1 MRSSYLTIAVLACS
15 SLACAGGQQRAL
27 TSDVPAAFDVY
38 ADTLQLRAGAQDI
51 VDSFAAEVASARG
64 APLFEVPAVE
74 VRNTPQLISFSRST
88 NRIVVPWWGTMPAE
102 MRPVFRTFAAG
113 GDAEA
118 EYLFRAIF
126 NRFLVAHEAAHW
138 FQAHAGRQQQTLYEN
153 ENAANRIAVAFW
165 RTQPGGE
172 RFLAELE
179 RLTAGAAAALTDPTP
194 AGEDA
199 IAYFG
204 ANYQTLGADPLK
216 YGYYQFRFMRDA
228 VRDRAQLSFADM
240 VQRSE

>member
-1 MRSSYLTIAVLACS
+1 M
-15 SLACAGGQQRAL
+15 ACAGGGQRVVASEQNV
-27 TSDVPAAFDVY
+27 TPSDGPAVFEVY
-38 ADTLQLRAGAQDI
+38 ADTIQLREGAQAIFDA
-51 VDSFAAEVASARG
+51 FAAEVARARG
-64 APLFEVPAVE
+64 AALFETPAVA
-74 VRNTPQLISFSRST
+74 VRNTPQLIFFSR
-88 NRIVVPWWGTMPAE
+88 NANQVVVPWWGTLPPE
-102 MRPVFRTFAAG
+102 MGPVFRTFAAG

-118 EYLFRAIF
+118 EHLFRAVF

-138 FQAHAGRQQQTLYEN
+138 FQAHAGRQQPTLYEN

-172 RFLAELE
+172 RFLAEME

-194 AGEDA
+194 AGEHA
-199 IAYFG
+199 VAYFG

-228 VRDRAQLSFADM
+228 VRDRGRLRFADM
-240 VQRSE
+240 VR